1 MPHSTDDE
9 DEPDEEEEFNTSA
22 PLASSSTRCDGPIST
37 VAVSDADSMP
47 HSTVAVSDAAMW
59 QIRHGGIEWSREKR
73 VASRSASGGGIVF
86 AFGPEVPTSGSTL
99 IRLRILQSNAQWR
112 CSTHSIPA
120 NSGHSM
126 SAGVA
131 YDSLHGIGI
140 SLELDSG
147 RALQFPVVVLN
158 SRPTELRL
166 PVVVGGGNQ
175 TMQEG
180 YCTARRCDIAGRVLE
195 IAIDARELRMAWQG
209 DEARPLPIPAL
220 PDHVRPFIKLFGPL
234 DSIELLSIS
243 IRRWPGA
250 ALAFALA
257 LMRISQRSGILIPDE
272 IASRIWN
279 RSIQHG

>member
-1 MPHSTDDE
+1 MLGTPEAPPHGP
-9 DEPDEEEEFNTSA
+9 DEPTSSDCL
-22 PLASSSTRCDGPIST
+22 PL
-37 VAVSDADSMP
+37 
-47 HSTVAVSDAAMW
+47 STVAVSDAAMW

-73 VASRSASGGGIVF
+73 VASRSAASAGSVY

-99 IRLRILQSNAQWR
+99 IRLRILQSNAR
-112 CSTHSIPA
+112 CSTHRIPA
-120 NSGHSM
+120 NSGNM
-126 SAGVA
+126 MYAGVA

-140 SLELDSG
+140 CVELDSG

-220 PDHVRPFIKLFGPL
+220 PDHVRPFIKLKFPL

-272 IASRIWN
+272 IASGIWN

>member
-1 MPHSTDDE
+1 
-9 DEPDEEEEFNTSA
+9 
-22 PLASSSTRCDGPIST
+22 
-37 VAVSDADSMP
+37 
-47 HSTVAVSDAAMW
+47 
-59 QIRHGGIEWSREKR
+59 
-73 VASRSASGGGIVF
+73 
-86 AFGPEVPTSGSTL
+86 
-99 IRLRILQSNAQWR
+99 
-112 CSTHSIPA
+112 
-120 NSGHSM
+120 
-126 SAGVA
+126 
-131 YDSLHGIGI
+131 
-140 SLELDSG
+140 
-147 RALQFPVVVLN
+147 
-158 SRPTELRL
+158 
-166 PVVVGGGNQ
+166 
-175 TMQEG
+175 MQEG

-220 PDHVRPFIKLFGPL
+220 PDHVRPFIKLKFPL

>member
-1 MPHSTDDE
+1 M
-9 DEPDEEEEFNTSA
+9 SA
-22 PLASSSTRCDGPIST
+22 PDLFIPSSSFTGPKAGFVFKASQAGVGYYPDTLSITPRCKPF
-37 VAVSDADSMP
+37 DSAP

-99 IRLRILQSNAQWR
+99 IRLRILQSNAQ
-112 CSTHSIPA
+112 CSSIPA

-180 YCTARRCDIAGRVLE
+180 YCTARRRDIAGRVLE
-195 IAIDARELRMAWQG
+195 IAIDARKLRMAWQG

-220 PDHVRPFIKLFGPL
+220 PDHVRPFIVLKFPL